1 MSFNVFE
8 GDLLTQ
14 LNPMETST
22 VKQRVIQAK
31 KNYIEENLIEYRLH
45 RVKEDGKTS
54 LLNKQSKKATPH
66 LP

>member
-1 MSFNVFE
+1 
-8 GDLLTQ
+8 
-14 LNPMETST
+14 METST

-45 RVKEDGKTS
+45 RVKGGKTS